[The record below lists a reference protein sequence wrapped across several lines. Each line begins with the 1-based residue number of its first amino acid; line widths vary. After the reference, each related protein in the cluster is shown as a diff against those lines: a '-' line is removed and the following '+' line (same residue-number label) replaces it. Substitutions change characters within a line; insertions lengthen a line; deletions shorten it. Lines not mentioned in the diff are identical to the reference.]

1 MTASSGRADAAAT
14 TDATDHRSSGSAV
27 DALVHLRAD
36 GVSLLVDVR
45 GGQLPAVVH
54 WGDDLGPLTAEDA
67 AAVVLAAA
75 APLANSA
82 PDEPVR
88 LALVP
93 EPRTGWLGRPGLAGE
108 RDGQGWSPAFTTT
121 AATLCGAALPTGLT
135 EAGAGALRVTAT
147 DAVAG
152 LTLALDV
159 ELTPDGVVRARATLG
174 NDGADPYR
182 VHELGVTL
190 PVPPRARELLDLTGR
205 WGKERVPQRHA
216 LTVGSHLREGR
227 RGRTGF
233 EAPTVL
239 TAGVPGFG
247 FGHGEVWGVHVGWS
261 GNHRHWAE
269 RLPTGEHALGG
280 SELLLP
286 GEVTL
291 ATGAEYETPWVYG
304 VHGHGLDAQA
314 ARLHRMLRRRT
325 AHPRSPRP
333 VTLNVWEAVY
343 FDHDLER
350 LTALADAA
358 AALGVERYVLD
369 DGWFRGRR
377 DDTRGLGDWEVDED
391 VWPDGLD
398 PIADHV
404 HGLGM
409 ELGLW
414 FEPEMVNLDSDLARA
429 HPEWVMGTGGRV
441 PVPSRHQHV
450 LDLANPDAAAH
461 VLERMSAII
470 GRYGVDYVKWD
481 HNRDL
486 VDPGSGR
493 DGRPVVHAQT
503 LAAYRLMAELRRRHP
518 GLEIE
523 SCSSGGGRVDLGV
536 AEHTQ
541 RVWVSD
547 CTDPLERQQMQPW
560 TAQLLPLEYLGAH
573 VAADV
578 SHQTRRTSSVAFRA
592 ATALFGHFG
601 IEWDLTR
608 ATPGQLAELS
618 GWVEL
623 YKAERGLLHTG
634 RLVRQD
640 VPAEDGLQVWGVV
653 ADDRSRALFQLATLT
668 RPATAP
674 PGRITLRGLDRER
687 RYRVTP
693 LTASR
698 EAFGFWNAPPW
709 FGLPSA
715 DGAVA
720 SDGVTPQPRPARP
733 DDVPRGTVLTGRA
746 LAVSGLQA
754 PEAVPE
760 TSLVLLVEAVD

>member
-1 MTASSGRADAAAT
+1 MTVTPGRAVAADT
-14 TDATDHRSSGSAV
+14 TDHTPAV
-27 DALVHLRAD
+27 DAVVHLRAD
-36 GVSLLVDVR
+36 GVSVLVDVR
-45 GGQLPAVVH
+45 GGELPTVVH
-54 WGDDLGPLTAEDA
+54 WGDDLGPLTADDA
-67 AAVVLAAA
+67 AAVTLAAT
-75 APLANSA
+75 APLANNG

-88 LALVP
+88 VALVP
-93 EPRTGWLGRPGLAGE
+93 EPRTGWQGRPGIVGE
-108 RDGQGWSPAFTTT
+108 RDGQAWSPRFTTT
-121 AATLCGAALPTGLT
+121 VATLCGGRLGQGLT
-135 EAGAGALRVTAT
+135 EGGAGALRVEAV
-147 DAVAG
+147 DAVAE
-152 LTLALDV
+152 LVLVLDV
-159 ELTPDGVVRARATLG
+159 ELTPDGVLRTRATLR
-174 NDGADPYR
+174 NDGAGYR
-182 VHELGVTL
+182 VHELAVVL
-190 PVPPRARELLDLTGR
+190 PVPARAREVLDLTGR
-205 WGKERVPQRHA
+205 WGKERVPQRHD
-216 LTVGSHLREGR
+216 LTVGTHLREGR
-227 RGRTGF
+227 RGRTG
-233 EAPTVL
+233 ADAATLLTV
-239 TAGVPGFG
+239 GVPGFG
-247 FGHGEVWGVHVGWS
+247 FGGGEVWGLHVGWS

-269 RLPTGEHALGG
+269 RLPTGEQVLGG
-280 SELLLP
+280 GELLLP

-291 ATGAEYETPWVYG
+291 APGEEYGTPWVYG

-325 AHPRSPRP
+325 GHPRGPRP

-343 FDHDLER
+343 FDHDLGR

-358 AALGVERYVLD
+358 AELGVERYVLD

-377 DDTRGLGDWEVDED
+377 DDTRGLGDWYVDED

-409 ELGLW
+409 EFGLW

-429 HPEWVMGTGGRV
+429 RPEWVMGAGGRTT
-441 PVPSRHQHV
+441 VPSRHQHV
-450 LDLANPDAAAH
+450 LDLSNPEAAAY
-461 VLERMSAII
+461 VLERMSALI

-486 VDPGSGR
+486 VDPGSGTH
-493 DGRPVVHAQT
+493 GRPVVHAQT
-503 LAAYRLMAELRRRHP
+503 LAAYGVMAELRRRHP

-578 SHQTRRTSSVAFRA
+578 SHQTRRAHSLAFRA

-608 ATPGQLAELS
+608 STPEQIADLR

-623 YKAERGLLHTG
+623 YKAERTLLHTG
-634 RLVRQD
+634 TLVRHDAADPDTQ
-640 VPAEDGLQVWGVV
+640 LVWGVV
-653 ADDRSRALFQLATLT
+653 ATDRSRALFQVVTLA

-674 PGRITLRGLDRER
+674 PGRFTLRGLDPER

-693 LTASR
+693 LPLSR
-698 EAFGFWNAPPW
+698 DAFGVWSVPPW

-720 SDGVTPQPRPARP
+720 SDGVTPQPMPARP
-733 DDVPRGTVLTGRA
+733 DDVPRGVVLTGRA

-754 PEAVPE
+754 PEAAPE
-760 TSLVLLVEAVD
+760 SSLVLRVEAVD

>member
-1 MTASSGRADAAAT
+1 MTVTADPVLP
-14 TDATDHRSSGSAV
+14 AV

-36 GVSLLVDVR
+36 GVSVLIDAR
-45 GGQLPAVVH
+45 GGELPAVVH
-54 WGDDLGPLTAEDA
+54 WGDDLGPLGADDA
-67 AAVVLAAA
+67 AAVVLAAT
-75 APLANSA
+75 APLVNSG
-82 PDEPVR
+82 PDEPTR

-93 EPRTGWLGRPGLAGE
+93 EPRTGWLGRPGIVGE
-108 RDGQGWSPAFTTT
+108 REGDAWSPRFTTT
-121 AATLCGAALPTGLT
+121 VATLCGATLAGGLT
-135 EAGAGALRVTAT
+135 EGGAGALRVEAT
-147 DAVAG
+147 DATAR
-152 LTLALDV
+152 LALVLDV
-159 ELTPDGVVRARATLG
+159 ELTPDGVLRARATLR
-174 NDGADPYR
+174 NDGAPYR
-182 VHELGVTL
+182 LHELAVVL
-190 PVPPRARELLDLTGR
+190 PVPPRAREVLDLTGR
-205 WGKERVPQRHA
+205 WGKERVPQRHD
-216 LTVGSHLREGR
+216 LTVGTHLREGR

-233 EAPTVL
+233 DAATVL

-247 FGHGEVWGVHVGWS
+247 FGHGEVWGLHVGWS

-269 RLPTGEHALGG
+269 RLPTGDQVLGG
-280 SELLLP
+280 GELLLP

-291 ATGAEYETPWVYG
+291 AAGEEYETPWVYG

-325 AHPRSPRP
+325 AHPRTPRP

-358 AALGVERYVLD
+358 AELGVERYVLD

-377 DDTRGLGDWEVDED
+377 DDTRGLGDWYVDEE
-391 VWPDGLD
+391 VWPDGLG
-398 PIADHV
+398 PVADHV

-409 ELGLW
+409 EFGLW

-429 HPEWVMGTGGRV
+429 HPEWVMGAGGRV

-450 LDLANPDAAAH
+450 LDLSNPDAAAF
-461 VLERMSAII
+461 VLDRMSSVI
-470 GRYGVDYVKWD
+470 GEHGVDYVKWD

-503 LAAYRLMAELRRRHP
+503 LAAYGIMAELRRRHP

-578 SHQTRRTSSVAFRA
+578 SHQTHRAHTLAFRA

-608 ATPGQLAELS
+608 STPEQLADLA

-634 RLVRQD
+634 TLVRQD
-640 VPAEDGLQVWGVV
+640 SPGPDDPQVWGVV
-653 ADDRSRALFQLATLT
+653 AADRSRAVFQLATLV
-668 RPATAP
+668 RPASAP
-674 PGRITLRGLDRER
+674 PGRFTLRGLDPER

-693 LTASR
+693 LPLSR
-698 EAFGFWNAPPW
+698 EAFSLWSVPPW

-715 DGAVA
+715 DGATA
-720 SDGVTPQPRPARP
+720 SDGVTAQPRPARP
-733 DDVPRGTVLTGRA
+733 DDVPRGAVLTGRA
-746 LAVSGLQA
+746 LAVAGLQTPESA
-754 PEAVPE
+754 PGS
-760 TSLVLLVEAVD
+760 SLVLLVEAVD

>member
-1 MTASSGRADAAAT
+1 MHRMTGLAPRRWQARRVTAT
-14 TDATDHRSSGSAV
+14 SDTAV

-36 GVSLLVDVR
+36 GVSVLVDVR
-45 GGQLPAVVH
+45 GGELPAVVH
-54 WGDDLGPLTAEDA
+54 WGDDLGPLTAADA
-67 AAVVLAAA
+67 AAVVEAAA
-75 APLANSA
+75 APLVSSG
-82 PDEPVR
+82 PDEAPR
-88 LALVP
+88 LAIVP
-93 EPRTGWLGRPGLAGE
+93 EPRTGWLGRPGIVGE
-108 RDGQGWSPAFTTT
+108 RDGDAWSPRFTTT
-121 AATLCGAALPTGLT
+121 VATLCGGTLAAGLT
-135 EAGAGALRVTAT
+135 EGGAGALRVEAT
-147 DAVAG
+147 DPVAA
-152 LTLALDV
+152 LTLMLDV
-159 ELTPDGVVRARATLG
+159 ELTVDGVLRARAALR
-174 NDGADPYR
+174 NDGAPYR
-182 VHELGVTL
+182 LHELAVVL
-190 PVPPRARELLDLTGR
+190 PVPPRAREVLDLTGR
-205 WGKERVPQRHA
+205 WGKERVPQRHD
-216 LTVGSHLREGR
+216 LTVGTHLREGR

-233 EAPTVL
+233 DAATVL

-247 FGHGEVWGVHVGWS
+247 FGDGEVWGVHVGWS

-269 RLPTGEHALGG
+269 RLPSGEHVLGG
-280 SELLLP
+280 GELLLP

-291 ATGAEYETPWVYG
+291 AAGEEYETPWVYG

-314 ARLHRMLRRRT
+314 SRLHRMLRGRT
-325 AHPRSPRP
+325 AHPRTPRP

-358 AALGVERYVLD
+358 AELGVERYVLD

-377 DDTRGLGDWEVDED
+377 DDTRGLGDWFVDEA

-409 ELGLW
+409 QFGLW

-429 HPEWVMGTGGRV
+429 HPDWVMSTGGRV

-450 LDLANPDAAAH
+450 LDLSNPAAAAY

-470 GRYGVDYVKWD
+470 GAHGVDYVKWD

-486 VDPGSGR
+486 VDPGSGV

-503 LAAYRLMAELRRRHP
+503 LAAYAIMAELRRRHP

-547 CTDPLERQQMQPW
+547 VTDPLDRQQMQAW
-560 TAQLLPLEYLGAH
+560 TAQLLPLEYLGSH

-578 SHQTRRTSSVAFRA
+578 SHQTRRSSSLAFRA

-608 ATPGQLAELS
+608 ATPEQLADLS
-618 GWVEL
+618 GWIEL
-623 YKAERGLLHTG
+623 YKTERGLLHTG
-634 RLVRQD
+634 TLVRQD
-640 VPAEDGLQVWGVV
+640 AAGADSAQLWGVV
-653 ADDRSRALFQLATLT
+653 AADRSRALFQLATLT
-668 RPATAP
+668 RPASAP
-674 PGRITLRGLDRER
+674 PGRFTLRGLDPER

-693 LTASR
+693 LPLSR
-698 EAFGFWNAPPW
+698 EAY
-709 FGLPSA
+709 
-715 DGAVA
+715 DGWSVPTWLART
-720 SDGVTPQPRPARP
+720 DGV
-733 DDVPRGTVLTGRA
+733 VLTGRA
-746 LAVSGLQA
+746 LAVAGLQA
-754 PEAVPE
+754 PESAPG
-760 TSLVLLVEAVD
+760 TSLVLRLHAVD